1 MMMEM
6 KKIYITPEVEIM
18 RMNTADV
25 MKASSESDKPVV
37 PGAPARRTDVF

>member
-1 MMMEM
+1 MMMDK

-25 MKASSESDKPVV
+25 MKASPESDKPLV
-37 PGAPARRTDVF
+37 PGAHARRTDVF

>member
-1 MMMEM
+1 MMEM

-37 PGAPARRTDVF
+37 PGPAPARRTDVF